1 VGLDDY
7 LQVTRAKYMHSA
19 GGYMDFILAIISS
32 FILSLC
38 SIGIFRPF
46 AVRYNLVDK
55 PNERKHHDGHVPL
68 IGGVAVFASVAVS
81 CSIWLPINNELT
93 SYLCASGLMV
103 LLGVMDD
110 KHELSV
116 KFRIIFQIIIATF
129 MIVAIDSYIVD
140 LGDVFYTGDIELGYF
155 GILFTYIAVI
165 AMINAF
171 NMVDG
176 IDGLLGAMAIN
187 TLGAI
192 ALLLLLNKQE
202 NLFTVLI
209 VVALI
214 PYLIF
219 NLGFCGTKYRK
230 IFMGDA
236 GSMFIGFT
244 VVWLLVTNTQGQAAS
259 FRPVTALWIV
269 AVPLMDMAALIIR
282 RVRKGKSPFDAD
294 RDHLHHIFLR
304 AGFSSRSALL
314 IIFALSVLF
323 SFVGIAAEWLDIAES
338 IMFFGFLGLFIIY
351 SITILHIWK
360 VLTIVRRF
368 TNK

>member
-1 VGLDDY
+1 
-7 LQVTRAKYMHSA
+7 
-19 GGYMDFILAIISS
+19 MDFLLAIVSS
-32 FILSLC
+32 FVLSLC
-38 SIGIFRPF
+38 AISIFRPF
-46 AVRYNLVDK
+46 ALKFNLVDK

-68 IGGVAVFASVAVS
+68 IGGIAVFTSVVFS
-81 CSIWLPINNELT
+81 CSIWLPVDTELA

-103 LLGVMDD
+103 LLGVVDD

-129 MIVAIDSYIVD
+129 MIIAIDNYIVN
-140 LGDVFYTGDIELGYF
+140 LGDVLFFGNIQLGYF

-165 AMINAF
+165 GLINAF

-187 TLGAI
+187 TLGSI
-192 ALLLLLNKQE
+192 AVLLLLNKQE

-209 VVALI
+209 AVALI

-219 NLGFCGTKYRK
+219 NLGFFGTKYRK

-244 VVWLLVTNTQGQAAS
+244 VVWLLVINTQGETAS

-269 AVPLMDMAALIIR
+269 ALPLMDMAAIIIR
-282 RVRKGKSPFDAD
+282 RLRKGKSPFHAD

-304 AGFSSRSALL
+304 AGFSPRSALL
-314 IIFALSVLF
+314 IILSLSVSFSLF
-323 SFVGIAAEWLDIAES
+323 GIGAEWLNIHES
-338 IMFFGFLGLFIIY
+338 IMFCSFIMVFVIY
-351 SITILHIWK
+351 SFTILHIWR
-360 VLTIVRRF
+360 VLKIVRRF
-368 TNK
+368 RAK

>member
-1 VGLDDY
+1 
-7 LQVTRAKYMHSA
+7 ME
-19 GGYMDFILAIISS
+19 FILAIISS
-32 FILSLC
+32 FVLSLC
-38 SIGIFRPF
+38 SIKLFRPF
-46 AVRYNLVDK
+46 AVKYNLVDK

-68 IGGVAVFASVAVS
+68 IGGVAVFASVAMS
-81 CSIWLPINNELT
+81 CSIWLPFNQELT

-116 KFRIIFQIIIATF
+116 KFRVVFQIIVATF
-129 MIVAIDSYIVD
+129 MIIAIDNYIVE
-140 LGDVFYTGDIELGYF
+140 LGDIFYFGDVQLGYF
-155 GILFTYIAVI
+155 GIFFTYLAVI
-165 AMINAF
+165 GLINAF

-192 ALLLLLNKQE
+192 ALLLLLNQKE

-219 NLGFCGTKYRK
+219 NLGFCGTRYRK

-244 VVWLLVTNTQGQAAS
+244 VVWLLVTNTQGQSAS

-269 AVPLMDMAALIIR
+269 AIPLMDMAALIVR
-282 RVRKGKSPFDAD
+282 RIKKGRSPFHAD

-304 AGFSSRSALL
+304 AGFSSRSALI
-314 IIFALSVLF
+314 IIFTLSVLF
-323 SFVGIAAEWLDIAES
+323 SGVGVVAELLSVPEFV
-338 IMFFGFLGLFIIY
+338 MFFGFIILFLIY
-351 SITILHIWK
+351 SVTILHIWK
-360 VLTIVRRF
+360 VLTFVRRF
-368 TNK
+368 TTKQI